1 MKKRKQLGR
10 VTVIAVSTA
19 LMATSSGVAVMA
31 EAESIPTEIS
41 NLRVGNYTEPLA
53 VEDEKPVFSWQ
64 MDSQLHGQKQTAY
77 QIVVTKEATG
87 DVVWDSQ
94 KQEDSASVDISY
106 NGDSLEPETAYQWT
120 LTVWDKDGKEYTQTS
135 RFETGIMNPD
145 LEGWDGAEFI
155 GTTATALDATS
166 ACVWHINTD
175 MQIT

>member
-64 MDSQLHGQKQTAY
+64 LEMLYGTVRSRKIVPQL
-77 QIVVTKEATG
+77 ISVTM
-87 DVVWDSQ
+87 V
-94 KQEDSASVDISY
+94 I
-106 NGDSLEPETAYQWT
+106 L
-120 LTVWDKDGKEYTQTS
+120 
-135 RFETGIMNPD
+135 
-145 LEGWDGAEFI
+145 
-155 GTTATALDATS
+155 
-166 ACVWHINTD
+166 
-175 MQIT
+175 

>member
-94 KQEDSASVDISY
+94 KQEDSASVLSLIHIS
-106 NGDSLEPETAYQWT
+106 EPT
-120 LTVWDKDGKEYTQTS
+120 
-135 RFETGIMNPD
+135 R
-145 LEGWDGAEFI
+145 
-155 GTTATALDATS
+155 
-166 ACVWHINTD
+166 H
-175 MQIT
+175 